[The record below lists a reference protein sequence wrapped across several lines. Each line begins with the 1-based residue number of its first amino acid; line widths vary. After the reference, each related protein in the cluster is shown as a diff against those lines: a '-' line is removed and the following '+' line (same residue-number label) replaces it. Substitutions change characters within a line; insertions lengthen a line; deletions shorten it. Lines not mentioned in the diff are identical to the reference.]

1 MYSDFETVE
10 DHSENESMITLRSF
24 PDTIELFDN
33 YINDNKSGSCKPME
47 VASELNSFFK
57 DSVCEEV
64 IITENTD
71 KLFFGIKVYPVFTD
85 QFEWINSILTDVKAR
100 RIDRYVVEIDTQ
112 IFNYRYT
119 ENNLNSINILALLI
133 NEVSSLVNTTT
144 AIDKTKDAINEY
156 LAKNNT
162 TIIISKVAQYQEL
175 LAFAL
180 KDAISKFASIFYTNM
195 NEVFFA
201 GEFIRNC
208 GLGDEID
215 NAVKAIK
222 NLNLVGNKNIGRLIV
237 MEWALRLYNDVKF
250 KRIDALETIR
260 VCTAFTGSALEKR
273 HLNHIAREIKTIDD
287 GLLLTEFGESIKEII
302 HKIRKHGVA
311 NIEKDLYEY
320 AIQVNAVDTE
330 DDARILMRE
339 INNRMAILL
348 DYIEHEEIPEN
359 ERDRWRTIY
368 DKYEAL
374 REKLMKKPIAKFK
387 YMQLWVENNPN
398 TLM

>member
-1 MYSDFETVE
+1 MYLTFEELEKYSDDTTVFR
-10 DHSENESMITLRSF
+10 DFADTL
-24 PDTIELFDN
+24 ELFN
-33 YINDNKSGSCKPME
+33 KYINCDKSGNYKAME
-47 VASELNSFFK
+47 IVSDLNSFFK
-57 DSVCEEV
+57 DSFCEEV
-64 IITENTD
+64 LITENTD

-85 QFEWINSILTDVKAR
+85 QFMWINSILTDIKAK
-100 RIDRYVVEIDTQ
+100 RIDRYVVEIDSQ
-112 IFNYRYT
+112 MFNHCKNT
-119 ENNLNSINILALLI
+119 ENNIDAIHILALLI

-162 TIIISKVAQYQEL
+162 TIMISKVAQYQEL

-180 KDAISKFASIFYTNM
+180 KDAISKFASIFYTDM
-195 NEVFFA
+195 NETFFA
-201 GEFIRNC
+201 GEFIREY
-208 GLGDEID
+208 GLGDVID
-215 NAVKAIK
+215 QAVQSIK
-222 NLNLVGNKNIGRLIV
+222 NLNLVGNKNIGRLVV

-250 KRIDALETIR
+250 KRIDALETIKT
-260 VCTAFTGSALEKR
+260 CTAFTGSALEKR
-273 HLNHIAREIKTIDD
+273 YLNHIAREIKTIDD
-287 GLLLTEFGESIKEII
+287 GLLLTEFGESIKEIV

-320 AIQVNAVDTE
+320 AIQVSAVDTE
-330 DDARILMRE
+330 DDARLLMRE

-359 ERDRWRTIY
+359 ERDRWRNIY

-374 REKLMKKPIAKFK
+374 RDKLMKKPITKFK